1 MKIGVFTEGNWFGK
15 VRGNTDD
22 WIEKN
27 IRTDLAWWIALDA
40 THHPMM
46 TMPSVEDNT
55 YDLGIMILPKNNQII
70 EELAK
75 HDVVGTLKSKCKVSA
90 IMQEGPHWYFQDY
103 PMEHQVWF
111 YNSLV
116 SVDVIFAHNQ
126 SDVEYYKGLTNKNHV
141 YQNKSLMIEDNI
153 NPTTKP
159 EDRSGVIIGGNFC
172 RWYGGFDSYIVAQQ
186 FETEI
191 NIPSMGRRIKGEEG
205 MPNLKHLPYMDW
217 CDWINNLS
225 QFKYGVHLMPTH
237 AAGTFALNC
246 AYHGI
251 PCIGYKGLDTQDIC
265 FPHLSVEMGDLNK
278 AKQLAERLKT
288 DEDFYNDCSKIAK
301 KRYNECFSVKEY
313 AHNMEEIL
321 REVINGSK

>member
-1 MKIGVFTEGNWFGK
+1 MKIVFFSESQINGKIPRDFPNARTEY
-15 VRGNTDD
+15 
-22 WIEKN
+22 
-27 IRTDLAWWIALDA
+27 AWMMALDA
-40 THHPMM
+40 PHFNVH
-46 TMPSVEDNT
+46 SQVDGK
-55 YDLGIMILPKNNQII
+55 YDLGIVIIPKTNPNINLDEI
-70 EELAK
+70 R
-75 HDVVGTLKSKCKVSA
+75 KSCDKVA
-90 IMQEGPHWYFQDY
+90 VMQEGPHWYFQDY

-126 SDVEYYKGLTNKNHV
+126 SDVNYYKGLTNKNHV
-141 YQNKSLMIEDNI
+141 YQNKSLMIENNI
-153 NPTTKP
+153 KPTTKP
-159 EDRSGVIIGGNFC
+159 ENRSGVIIGGNFC

-191 NIPSMGRRIKGEEG
+191 SIPSMGRKVEGEEG

-225 QFKYGVHLMPTH
+225 QYKYGVHLMPTQ

-251 PCIGYKGLDTQDIC
+251 PCIGYEGLDTQELC
-265 FPHLSVEMGDLNK
+265 FPHLTIEMGNLNK

-301 KRYNECFSVKEY
+301 TRYTECFSVDEY
-313 AHNMEEIL
+313 TKNMYGVIKK
-321 REVINGSK
+321 VINENN